1 MYYKSVLLTIKEENN
16 NNNRLTIT
24 NETIKDKYYYLRFY
38 WLR

>member
-1 MYYKSVLLTIKEENN
+1 MYYKSILLTIKEEN